1 MLIATASGLA
11 KSFGARTLFE
21 GASFAIHSSER
32 IALVGANGSGKT
44 TLLNIIAGR
53 DSIDEGSFTIAKG
66 MRIGYLEQETIG
78 AEGSARVLASVLEAK
93 TELLEMRERLTQL
106 EHALAEDVEPLQH
119 EQLLAEYGCL
129 TDVFE
134 NAGGW
139 QLESDASAVLAGLG
153 FKPEDAT
160 RAVSEFSGGWQMRI
174 ALARLLFARPD
185 LLLLDE
191 PTNHLDLESVRWLES
206 FLRSYEGA
214 VVVVSHDRAFIDG
227 MISRVWNI
235 ENARLQL
242 YKGNYSAFEAARE
255 RERQLRQE
263 AYDKQQGDIAH
274 MEAFITRFRYKA
286 SKARQVQERVKKL
299 EKLERI
305 TPPEGRRAINFRF
318 KQPSRT
324 GDLVIELDDVAK
336 SYGSTVVYGGA
347 HPTLNLKLYRGDR
360 VALVGPNGAGKST
373 LLKIL
378 AGVLNFESG
387 ERRLGAQVSV
397 SYYAQHQVEQ
407 LNGSA
412 TVFEELDAVAPGWT
426 IGEVRGLLGAF
437 LFQGDAVEKKV
448 SVLSGGEKSRL
459 ALAKMLVAPAPLL
472 CLDEPT
478 NHLDIASTDVLE
490 AALAAFQGTLVLIT
504 HDRHLIRT
512 VANRIIEIDAG
523 RVREF
528 VGSYDYYLTR
538 IAQEQEGGTKKDY
551 YADPSRLALPI
562 EKPSLDAVRG
572 AGQGAAR
579 KLRRRAVAGEG
590 QAESRDAEQA
600 TAKASSGPK
609 TREQKRIEAEARN
622 RAYGT
627 LKADRARLAELEPE
641 LEQAQEEYERIVGAM
656 AEEALY
662 NDREEFDALL
672 DRYTVLKQRIPGLEE
687 EWLEITARIEA
698 ELNGEGSDD

>member
-1 MLIATASGLA
+1 MLIANASGLA

-21 GASFAIHSSER
+21 EANFAIHSSER

-53 DSIDEGSFTIAKG
+53 DSADEGSLTIAKG

-78 AEGSARVLASVLEAK
+78 AEGTLRVLESVLEARR
-93 TELLEMRERLTQL
+93 ELLDLQERLTQL
-106 EHALAEDVEPLQH
+106 EQALAEESEPVQELGEPFQHEQPLRH
-119 EQLLAEYGCL
+119 EQLLAEYGRL
-129 TDVFE
+129 ADLFE

-139 QLESDASAVLAGLG
+139 QLESDALTVLTGLG

-160 RAVSEFSGGWQMRI
+160 RPVSEFSGGWQMRI

-191 PTNHLDLESVRWLES
+191 PTNHLDLESVRWLEG
-206 FLRSYEGA
+206 FLKSYDGA

-235 ENARLQL
+235 ENARLHL
-242 YKGNYSAFEAARE
+242 YKGNYSAFELARE
-255 RERQLRQE
+255 KERQLRQE
-263 AYDKQQGDIAH
+263 AYDKQQSDIAH
-274 MEAFITRFRYKA
+274 LEAFITRFRYKA

-318 KQPSRT
+318 KQPPRT

-336 SYGSTVVYGGA
+336 SYGSTVVYGGS
-347 HPTLNLKLYRGDR
+347 HPPLNLKLYRGDR

-378 AGVLNFESG
+378 AGVLDFESG
-387 ERRLGAQVSV
+387 ERRLGTKVSV

-407 LNGSA
+407 LNKSA

-459 ALAKMLVAPAPLL
+459 ALSKMLVAPTPLL

-490 AALAAFQGTLVLIT
+490 AALSAFKGTLVLIT
-504 HDRHLIRT
+504 HDRHLIRR

-523 RVREF
+523 HVREF
-528 VGSYDYYLTR
+528 VGSYDYYLAR
-538 IAQEQEGGTKKDY
+538 IAGEEAGDPRKDY
-551 YADPSRLALPI
+551 YEDPSRLAVPV
-562 EKPSLDAVRG
+562 EKPGLEPGRG
-572 AGQGAAR
+572 AKQA
-579 KLRRRAVAGEG
+579 KSPAG
-590 QAESRDAEQA
+590 
-600 TAKASSGPK
+600 SSPK
-609 TREQKRIEAEARN
+609 TREQKRIEAEART
-622 RAYGT
+622 RAYGN
-627 LKADRARLAELEPE
+627 LKADRTRLAALEPE
-641 LEQAQEEYERIVGAM
+641 LERAQEEQERIVAAM
-656 AEEALY
+656 ADEALY
-662 NDREEFDALL
+662 NDRSEFAATL
-672 DRYTVLKQRIPGLEE
+672 DRYTELKQQIGALEE

-698 ELNGEGSDD
+698 ELNGQHSNG